1 MILGAAVHDYEH
13 PGVNNLYLINSADK
27 LAIRYNDE
35 SVLESHHIAAASDLL
50 KTPQY
55 NVFRKMDDEERKE
68 IRKRMVHMVLATD
81 MSKHFK
87 DLGTFKSK
95 INSGS
100 LDPIDKDLHLC
111 LGMGMHLADISN
123 PTKPW
128 HLTQK
133 WIELLFDEFFK
144 QGDKEKKFKYPISD
158 LMDRKS
164 VNIAKAQLG
173 FIDVIVLP
181 SYE

>member
-1 MILGAAVHDYEH
+1 VHDYEH